1 MAGTL
6 GGKERWV
13 ATGSIGALI
22 GGMIVGEMLHRA
34 GATATVSGFSVAGD
48 LILVRP
54 LMMLVLPLIFTSV
67 VAGITSL
74 GDPSRLGK
82 LGLSTSAYFLATML
96 VAATLGATL
105 VTLVGPGFGLAPE
118 DVAALTTSGIE
129 RFEAAPKLM
138 QATAAGEQGL
148 GAAWLQIARQLIPA
162 NPFASMAE
170 GQPLGMIIFAIV
182 LGVALAL
189 SGDAGNSA
197 ARVLNGLNEAL
208 LRAVGWV
215 LWIIPIGA
223 FDLEPK
229 VKR

>member
-118 DVAALTTSGIE
+118 DVAAVQPAGPDPMITNFSVDCSDMCFLSASIARSHLLPVDRLNARSAG
-129 RFEAAPKLM
+129 
-138 QATAAGEQGL
+138 QATKS
-148 GAAWLQIARQLIPA
+148 PV
-162 NPFASMAE
+162 NPSLVDFCAPPSS
-170 GQPLGMIIFAIV
+170 
-182 LGVALAL
+182 L
-189 SGDAGNSA
+189 SAP
-197 ARVLNGLNEAL
+197 
-208 LRAVGWV
+208 RAYSTPPE
-215 LWIIPIGA
+215 ISRRP
-223 FDLEPK
+223 
-229 VKR
+229 